1 MHWLYAVTV
10 GILYGV
16 SFFLLLRRSLV
27 RIAMGLIMISYAS
40 NLLIFVAG
48 GLTPAVYPIVPDGA
62 EASAGSSAPL
72 APMADPLPQAL
83 ILTAIVISMAVL
95 AFSLILFLR
104 SHEITG
110 SDDSDELRNTDR

>member
-10 GILYGV
+10 GVLYGV

-48 GLTPAVYPIVPDGA
+48 GLTPAVYPIVPDG
-62 EASAGSSAPL
+62 ESAPPVL
-72 APMADPLPQAL
+72 IADPLPQAL